1 MLSALI
7 IDDEVHCAETLQL
20 LLNKYCPQINLLAV
34 VNDPLQA
41 EETIRKHKPQILFLD
56 IEMPHLNGFDIL
68 NQVQD
73 LKPTVVFTTA
83 YDHYAL
89 QAIKHHAL
97 DYLLKPID
105 SDELIATIR
114 KASDQQKAGQN
125 PLSNIENLLKE
136 IRQEKKIQK
145 LPIPSLDGI
154 AYIDTDKII
163 RISADSNYSQ
173 IYLEN
178 GKKLTSSRTLKEYE
192 QILQESSFFR
202 VHSAHLVN
210 LKYVDRYL
218 RGEGGNLVM
227 SDGMV
232 IEISRQKKKALL
244 ERLGDAK

>member
-7 IDDEVHCAETLQL
+7 IDDEAHCAETLQL
-20 LLNKYCPQINLLAV
+20 LLTKYCPEINV
-34 VNDPLQA
+34 IGVINDSLIA
-41 EETIRKHKPQILFLD
+41 EAEIQKQKPDLLFLD
-56 IEMPHLNGFDIL
+56 IEMPHYNGFEIL
-68 NQVQD
+68 NQ
-73 LKPTVVFTTA
+73 LKDHHPAVVFTTA

-105 SDELIATIR
+105 HEELIATV
-114 KASDQQKAGQN
+114 KKAGIHPSAGN
-125 PLSNIENLLKE
+125 SHLHKIENLLLE
-136 IRQEKKIQK
+136 LSQEKKIQK
-145 LPIPSLDGI
+145 LPVPSLDGI
-154 AYIDTDKII
+154 VYIDTNKIT

-178 GKKLTSSRTLKEYE
+178 GKKLTSSKTLKEYE
-192 QILQESSFFR
+192 LLLPESVFFR

-210 LKYVDRYL
+210 LQFVERYM
-218 RGEGGNLVM
+218 RGDGGTLMM

-244 ERLGDAK
+244 ERLGDTK

>member
-1 MLSALI
+1 
-7 IDDEVHCAETLQL
+7 
-20 LLNKYCPQINLLAV
+20 
-34 VNDPLQA
+34 
-41 EETIRKHKPQILFLD
+41 
-56 IEMPHLNGFDIL
+56 
-68 NQVQD
+68 
-73 LKPTVVFTTA
+73 